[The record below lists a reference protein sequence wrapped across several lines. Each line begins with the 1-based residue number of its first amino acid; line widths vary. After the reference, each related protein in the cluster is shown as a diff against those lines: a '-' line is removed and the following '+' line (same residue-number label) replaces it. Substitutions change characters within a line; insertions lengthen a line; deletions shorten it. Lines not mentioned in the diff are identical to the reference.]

1 MPTDSI
7 RSRQRSRVA
16 AAAPIALSAVLVLAC
31 GGDSGGT
38 TDGTDAEASA
48 TAAATPDSACRSLTA
63 VPADSMSAT
72 GSGLRYLQL
81 AEGSG
86 ASASPGDTVV
96 VHYTGCLTDGT
107 LFDASRDRGQPFSFV
122 LGTGQVIAG
131 WDEGLEGMKPGG
143 ERILRI
149 PPELGYGSSGGG
161 PIPPDATLLF
171 RVELM
176 EVAGGGGEGSGG

>member
-1 MPTDSI
+1 MPADSI
-7 RSRQRSRVA
+7 RSRHHSRVA
-16 AAAPIALSAVLVLAC
+16 AVAPIALSALLALAC
-31 GGDSGGT
+31 GGESGGT
-38 TDGTDAEASA
+38 ADGTDAEASR

-86 ASASPGDTVV
+86 AAASSGDTVV

-122 LGTGQVIAG
+122 LGTGRVIAG
-131 WDEGLEGMKPGG
+131 WDEGLQGMKPGG

-171 RVELM
+171 RVELV
-176 EVAGGGGEGSGG
+176 EVAGGSEGSGG